1 MLNKKIENYIIAHT
15 TPEDELLSLLNRETN
30 LKVNNPRMLSGHL
43 QGKFLEMISGMI
55 KPKQILEIG
64 TYTGYASICLA
75 KGLEES
81 GKLFTIEIEPEIF
94 EFARIYIEKAG
105 FSDRIEQLLGE
116 AISILPELEGPFDLV
131 FIDADKENYTNYY
144 QLIID
149 KVNAGGI
156 ILADNALWDGKVV
169 ENVIYNDKETTAIQ
183 AFNQYIQNDG
193 RVENML
199 LPLRDGI
206 MMIRKK

>member
-1 MLNKKIENYIIAHT
+1 MQNKKIENYIIAHT
-15 TPEDELLSLLNRETN
+15 TPEDGLLSLLSRETN

-43 QGKFLEMISGMI
+43 QGKFLEMISQMI

-75 KGLEES
+75 KGLGEG
-81 GKLFTIEIEPEIF
+81 GKLFTIEIDPEIF
-94 EFARIYIEKAG
+94 DFAQNYIEKAG
-105 FSDRIEQLLGE
+105 FSDSIEQLLGE
-116 AISILPELEGPFDLV
+116 ATLLIPELPGPFDLV
-131 FIDADKENYTNYY
+131 FIDADKGNYINYY

-149 KVNAGGI
+149 KVTSGGI

-169 ENVIYNDKETTAIQ
+169 ENVKLDDKDTKAII
-183 AFNQYIQNDG
+183 AFNHYIQNDD
-193 RVENML
+193 RVENLL